1 MRVETKTLLAII
13 TVGFFYTSVNTL
25 KNQPNPESSLTI
37 ELHLDSS
44 LLDQIE
50 KKYGTLVRQRFVD
63 WQNLIETGKS
73 ATEEEKLR
81 LVNDFFNQNIRF
93 VDDRIQWFKDDYWAT
108 PMELLA
114 QGGGDC
120 EDFSI
125 AKYFTLL
132 EMGVDDNKLRI
143 TYVKALELNQAHMVL
158 TYFESPQAIP
168 LVLDNLKP
176 NIDLATERDDL
187 EPIYSF
193 NGSGLWLAKI
203 RSSGFQV
210 GAANKLHSW
219 TDLMQRMLKENM

>member
-1 MRVETKTLLAII
+1 VRVAIKILFALA
-13 TVGFFYTSVNTL
+13 TVGIFYTSIDFI
-25 KNQPNPESSLTI
+25 NQHSPEPSLTI
-37 ELHLDSS
+37 ELHLDIS
-44 LLDQIE
+44 LLDKIE
-50 KKYGTLVRQRFVD
+50 KKYGIIIRQRFVN

-73 ATEEEKLR
+73 VSDEEKLR

-93 VDDRIQWFKDDYWAT
+93 VDDRTQWHKEDYWAT

-114 QGGGDC
+114 HGGGDC

-158 TYFESPQAIP
+158 TYFETPQAIP

-176 NIDLATERDDL
+176 DIALATERSDL
-187 EPIYSF
+187 EPVYSF

-203 RSSGFQV
+203 KGSGKQV
-210 GAANKLHSW
+210 GSAGKLNPW
-219 TDLMQRMLKENM
+219 ADLKRRMMQKGL